1 MHDFRVHSLFN
12 VHTQKCCSAVSHSIG
27 VGTAEWGGGG
37 RAPNV
42 FAKIYITKPIILFF
56 LLVKI
61 KISDKIFQFATDAT
75 ALDVIRIITK

>member
-1 MHDFRVHSLFN
+1 MILHSLFN

-27 VGTAEWGGGG
+27 IGTAGGGG
-37 RAPNV
+37 ARAPNV

-61 KISDKIFQFATDAT
+61 KISDKIFQFASDAT
-75 ALDVIRIITK
+75 ALDIIRIITK